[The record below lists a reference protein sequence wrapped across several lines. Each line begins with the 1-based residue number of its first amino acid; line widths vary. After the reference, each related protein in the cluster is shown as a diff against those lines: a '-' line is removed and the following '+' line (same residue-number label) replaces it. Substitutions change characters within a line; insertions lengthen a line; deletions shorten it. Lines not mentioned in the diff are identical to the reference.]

1 MDNDI
6 VSKRISIAL
15 KQSPFSQADIVKKTG
30 INKGALSSY
39 LTGRYIPKQSNIYK
53 LSEVLDVSPAWLM
66 GFDVPM
72 HEPRRDI
79 LGTELEN
86 IFIKLSAELNI
97 PLEELKNIFINHNKQ
112 DNNETIELNYNN
124 LYDFFLDYFKIQEKY
139 KQILKN
145 KGLMDNNDNINDKTI
160 DKLIQFAID
169 NYEKLS
175 KNKD

>member
-1 MDNDI
+1 MDKDI

-15 KQSPFSQADIVKKTG
+15 NQSPFSQADIVKKTG

-53 LSEVLDVSPAWLM
+53 LAEILDVSPAWLM

-86 IFIKLSAELNI
+86 IFKKLSVELNI
-97 PLEELKNIFINHNKQ
+97 PLVELKNIFINHNKH
-112 DNNETIELNYNN
+112 DNEEASELNYNN
-124 LYDFFLDYFKIQEKY
+124 LYDFFLDYFKLQERY

-145 KGLMDNNDNINDKTI
+145 KGLMENNGTINDENI

-169 NYEKLS
+169 NHEYLKKS
-175 KNKD
+175 KD